1 MSAPLLSPPAVQVRK
16 ATPDDLP
23 ELSQTLASAFFDDPV
38 SVWSMPHPRR
48 RAQILP
54 GAFEAIVAAN
64 LAHDEV
70 YTMDDVVAGA
80 VWQPPGAEGDA
91 AQLATVLEEVAGEY
105 APRLFELFE
114 LLEQTHPQQPHYYL
128 FLLATR
134 PELQC
139 RGAGS
144 ALMRPV
150 LEICDRDEIPA
161 YLEATNERNRALY
174 LRHGFE
180 VTGEIRLA
188 DGPNLWPMWRRPR

>member
-1 MSAPLLSPPAVQVRK
+1 MSAPLVSTTAVQVRK
-16 ATPDDLP
+16 ATRDDIA
-23 ELSQTLASAFFDDPV
+23 ELSQTLASAFFGDPV
-38 SVWSMPHPRR
+38 SVWSIPDPRR
-48 RAQILP
+48 RAEILP
-54 GAFEAIVAAN
+54 GAFEAVAAAD

-70 YTMDDVVAGA
+70 YTTDDVVAGA
-80 VWQPPGAEGDA
+80 VWEPPGAEGDA
-91 AQLATVLEEVAGEY
+91 EQMATVLEEVAGEY

-139 RGAGS
+139 RGIGS
-144 ALMRPV
+144 ALMRSV

-180 VTGEIRLA
+180 VTGEIRLP
-188 DGPNLWPMWRRPR
+188 DGPSLWPMWRRPR